1 MIIPNKHNGYSPDG
15 RRLYFKGGSSS
26 AAKEANRMEQERQA
40 RITAS
45 INAINDIFDPKAYK
59 QGTNAATAFDPNKTY
74 YNKDGSV
81 FDGRKKFNVNSSS
94 GNAFNQIVGNIVDQ
108 VGQTSGSASAWD
120 MDKINKAIANG
131 ELFTGVETVK
141 PENTREKL
149 YDEQQQ
155 AVYDLNAKAV
165 KDQYGDAERAN
176 RFALARNGLLGGSS
190 NIESNAL
197 LQEKNN
203 EGLIQAQAL
212 GQQSA
217 SALRTSD
224 EQAKQS
230 LIATAQSG
238 IDTGTAQQMAAAQL
252 NSNAQSALGQRGGAT
267 IGSLF
272 DNLGQAYLTRQ
283 LLQAS
288 NNGYNLYNNQYGNS
302 SARNRGDQ
310 GSVN

>member
-1 MIIPNKHNGYSPDG
+1 MIIPNKHNGYSQDG

-26 AAKEANRMEQERQA
+26 AAKEANRMEQDRQA
-40 RITAS
+40 RIAAS

-59 QGTNAATAFDPNKTY
+59 QGTNAATAFDPSKTY

-81 FDGRKKFNVNSSS
+81 FDAQKNFSLPTT
-94 GNAFNQIVGNIVDQ
+94 GNLRDNLIYKIANLP
-108 VGQTSGSASAWD
+108 GQMSNPWD
-120 MDKINKAIANG
+120 MDKINKSIANG
-131 ELFTGVETVK
+131 ELYTGYETVT
-141 PENTREKL
+141 PENSREKL

-165 KDQYGDAERAN
+165 KDQYADAERAN
-176 RFALARNGLLGGSS
+176 RFGLARNGLLGGSS